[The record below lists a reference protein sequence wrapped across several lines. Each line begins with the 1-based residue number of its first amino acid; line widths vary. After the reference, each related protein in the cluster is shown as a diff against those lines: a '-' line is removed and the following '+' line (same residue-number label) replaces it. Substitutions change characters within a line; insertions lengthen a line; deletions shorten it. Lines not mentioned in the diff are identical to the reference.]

1 MYEGRKRCSLS
12 NVNIKFLLST
22 SLYAACTLKGYYM
35 KFITL
40 TFAILTLMFIA
51 IFRLFELGDSEVMFS
66 ASIVIYLLILVSFSI
81 LSVFKFRNL
90 KSLITTSSL
99 LIIITVTF
107 SNIHTEKVFG
117 YSIDFVKSR
126 SNNPTLMFD
135 DLIISK
141 HFNLKLQKGDMVG
154 FIIDNKTL
162 RKRIMATNN
171 DQVIVC
177 DNKTYINNIH
187 FPAKNNWVQ
196 EAIPDNLTC
205 NSSLKKFLIKKNE
218 YFLLGDNIENSYD
231 SRYFGPVKSESII
244 AESIY
249 LITPDNETKN
259 LSISDLLTPKLY
271 GENLLI
277 KTPINDINV

>member
-1 MYEGRKRCSLS
+1 
-12 NVNIKFLLST
+12 
-22 SLYAACTLKGYYM
+22 M

-51 IFRLFELGDSEVMFS
+51 IFRLFELGDSEVMFA